1 MIKHTIRDRNSGTI
15 EVNLNLGKAVR
26 AFCLECLGWSPDE
39 VKRCSAPL
47 CPLHPFRF
55 GKDPSMKR
63 ELTEEQK
70 AITRDRF
77 KRNVLKTD

>member
-15 EVNLNLGKAVR
+15 EVNLNLGKAIR
-26 AFCLECLGWSPDE
+26 AFCLECLGWSSDE

-55 GKDPSMKR
+55 GKDPSVKMD
-63 ELTEEQK
+63 LTEEQRRK
-70 AITRDRF
+70 IGERLNRG
-77 KRNVLKTD
+77 RIECV